1 MNGYDLSHLNV
12 MLVEKHGY
20 MRRLLRDVLRQ
31 LGIRQVRDCDN
42 VQHAFEMFQEKQADL
57 VLTDWAPGLDGIELL
72 KILRDEDKSPNPF
85 VPVIVITANTESRH
99 IYIARD
105 SGMTEFL
112 AKPITAKRVYSR
124 VCSVIEKR
132 RMFISNEEFFG
143 PDRRRL
149 RKDAYDGQNRRM
161 NGNANG
167 PERRGLSSIA
177 YAGRDR
183 RGTNASAAGGA

>member
-1 MNGYDLSHLNV
+1 MSLVKNYDLSHLNV

-31 LGIRQVRDCDN
+31 LGIRDVRDCDN
-42 VQHAFEMFQEKQADL
+42 VKEALEMFTERPADL
-57 VLTDWAPGLDGIELL
+57 VMTDWAPGLNGIELL
-72 KILRDEDKSPNPF
+72 KELRHQDGSANPY

-99 IYIARD
+99 IYTARD

-112 AKPITAKRVYSR
+112 AKPISASRVYSR

-132 RMFISNEEFFG
+132 RMFISNQKFFG

-149 RKDAYDGQNRRM
+149 YKESFSGENRRERGRM
-161 NGNANG
+161 NG
-167 PERRGLSSIA
+167 PERRDDSESAFFGTE
-177 YAGRDR
+177 R
-183 RGTNASAAGGA
+183 RMENASVS

>member
-1 MNGYDLSHLNV
+1 MQQYDLSHLNV
-12 MLVEKHGY
+12 MLVEKHGF

-31 LGIRQVRDCDN
+31 LGIRDVRDCDN
-42 VQHAFEMFQEKQADL
+42 VQHAYEMFQERQADL
-57 VLTDWAPGLDGIELL
+57 VMTDWAPGLNGLELL
-72 KILRDEDKSPNPF
+72 KRLRDNDTSPNPF

-99 IYIARD
+99 IYTARD

-132 RMFISNEEFFG
+132 RMFISNNEFFG

-149 RKDAYDGQNRRM
+149 RKDTYGGENRRAV
-161 NGNANG
+161 GNTNG
-167 PERRGLSSIA
+167 PERRGLSSVA

-183 RGTNASAAGGA
+183 REENARAVGEN